1 MEMVLGPLLRI
12 LLVILVGAGLGIV
25 SALWSFGAIGG
36 ERSEYSIEN
45 DGWIGNTLIGSQAS
59 DPYTRARIARRGLLA
74 MARSEAIY
82 FFRDRDQSG
91 ERLREECSYRIEGE
105 ALPTR
110 WWSVTLY
117 ADDDYLAQNDD
128 EAHSVSAAT
137 PGITGDDWTATIS
150 PARVEGPWLSTAAS
164 GRFSLTLRLYN
175 PSDELRDNPESFDF
189 PEVTRL
195 GCEGDGDE
203 AA

>member
-1 MEMVLGPLLRI
+1 ML
-12 LLVILVGAGLGIV
+12 
-25 SALWSFGAIGG
+25 F
-36 ERSEYSIEN
+36 RSIN
-45 DGWIGNTLIGSQAS
+45 INGWTGSTLIGSQAS

-91 ERLREECSYRIEGE
+91 ERLRENCSYRIKGKV
-105 ALPTR
+105 LPTR

-117 ADDDYLAQNDD
+117 AEDDYLAQNDD

-137 PGITGDDWTATIS
+137 PSIVEDDWTATLS
-150 PARVEGPWLSTAAS
+150 PERVDGPWLSTVAS
-164 GRFSLTLRLYN
+164 DRFSLTLRLYN
-175 PSDELRDNPESFDF
+175 PSDDLRDDPESFDF

-195 GCEGDGDE
+195 GCNGGGDE
-203 AA
+203 AS